1 MYHVGYMVVANLNTS
16 RVSNTDVAKKYVI
29 VGYFQIIRFQ
39 NQNVRKESVSSLNYE
54 KRREK

>member
-1 MYHVGYMVVANLNTS
+1 MANLNTS

-39 NQNVRKESVSSLNYE
+39 NQKVRKESVSSLNCE